1 MLVIA
6 ILKINRDLPFYNYYL
21 DLANYLIDESYL
33 LLNDQGCVLNADDK
47 IREIETAIASAIKHF
62 LNEKDPIKKNGA
74 KIRGFISK
82 KNRVQSRLSE
92 LQICFE
98 KRNPI
103 KVSKE
108 WWNGFLPFHFFY
120 TINSKLIGQWSDPS
134 TEVWWIIFFIV
145 GIIAWDT
152 RK

>member
-108 WWNGFLPFHFFY
+108 
-120 TINSKLIGQWSDPS
+120 
-134 TEVWWIIFFIV
+134 
-145 GIIAWDT
+145 
-152 RK
+152 